1 MHGVDLSAGRDS
13 SLDVFFGTTAICGR
27 QAGGLT
33 GIAFTMTG
41 LLQMM
46 GRLCSMTLIFHGA
59 VGCRTLRM
67 LACSMCFKGGV
78 ALSLSVFHRRILD
91 ALLRDLTRVC

>member
-13 SLDVFFGTTAICGR
+13 SLDVSFGTAS
-27 QAGGLT
+27 GGLC
-33 GIAFTMTG
+33 GIAF
-41 LLQMM
+41 LEQMM
-46 GRLCSMTLIFHGA
+46 CGSGPMTMVFDGA

-67 LACSMCFKGGV
+67 LACSMCWKGGV

-91 ALLRDLTRVC
+91 ALLRDRTMVC

>member
-13 SLDVFFGTTAICGR
+13 SLDVSFGTTAIGGR
-27 QAGGLT
+27 QAGGLS
-33 GIAFTMTG
+33 GIAFPE
-41 LLQMM
+41 QMM
-46 GRLCSMTLIFHGA
+46 CRLCPMALIFDGA

-67 LACSMCFKGGV
+67 LACSMCWKGGV

-91 ALLRDLTRVC
+91 ALLRYLTRVC